1 VLHRIFALCFNSCNT
16 LLPNLDWLGS
26 ALSCFAINML
36 RAQTLN
42 PTWCMDHVFFNRRTR
57 INLDCH
63 VLWVQ
68 VNQSCLDLDRTGYHA
83 VDVGFWVVLELIIR
97 WIRFRFNLIDLSS
110 LVTLVPSPRNP
121 IRLYSRIR
129 QFSHI

>member
-1 VLHRIFALCFNSCNT
+1 MFNSCNT

-26 ALSCFAINML
+26 ALSCFVILML
-36 RAQTLN
+36 HVQTLD
-42 PTWCMDHVFFNRRTR
+42 PTWHMDHVFFDSRTR

-68 VNQSCLDLDRTGYHA
+68 VCQSCLDHDRTGYHA
-83 VDVGFWVVLELIIR
+83 VDAGFWVVLELIIW
-97 WIRFRFNLIDLSS
+97 WIRFRFNLIDLS
-110 LVTLVPSPRNP
+110 LLTMLVPSPRDP

-129 QFSHI
+129 QSSHM